1 MCKVRTGADVQT
13 TADLQNLVTSVIL
26 RQTQPFSKD
35 TIKNQVLTKLA
46 GSEFLGDEIK
56 RTQVIKVCERT
67 LKLMVLSSSIKSKG
81 MDDDCY
87 RLTLP
92 FPSYNPSMMIVE

>member
-35 TIKNQVLTKLA
+35 TIKKQVLSKLA
-46 GSEFLGDEIK
+46 GSEFLSDGK
-56 RTQVIKVCERT
+56 KQTQVIKICERT

-87 RLTLP
+87 RLALS
-92 FPSYNPSMMIVE
+92 FPSYNPSMMSVK

>member
-26 RQTQPFSKD
+26 RQTHPFSKD
-35 TIKNQVLTKLA
+35 RKKQ
-46 GSEFLGDEIK
+46 
-56 RTQVIKVCERT
+56 TQVIKICERT

-81 MDDDCY
+81 MDNDCY
-87 RLTLP
+87 HLALS
-92 FPSYNPSMMIVE
+92 FPSYNPSMMSVK